1 MQDRI
6 ARIDETS
13 CTARPDHT
21 VGSIA
26 SWPAR
31 SPVVGRLPQCPESG
45 RKVRALASVAMGQS
59 TKSLCDIGGCGLV
72 LSAVPRKEIVDGG
85 APRMIG
91 HRTIRNFTPKNSSA
105 MTHNKSF
112 R

>member
-1 MQDRI
+1 MFGLQPPRQS
-6 ARIDETS
+6 RLWS
-13 CTARPDHT
+13 F
-21 VGSIA
+21 A
-26 SWPAR
+26 SWPA
-31 SPVVGRLPQCPESG
+31 VAGRWPTSAMP
-45 RKVRALASVAMGQS
+45 RKRTPSHGTALYAMGQS

-105 MTHNKSF
+105 MTYNKSF